1 MRSCMGMRVE
11 SSSVISQTLQNSD
24 TSTITSEN
32 KSVLQETQNNKQ
44 NQEPTGTVIKS
55 AVDQLNNFIEPL
67 RTDLKFQLHEEL
79 NEYYVTVV
87 DPNTNEVIKE
97 IPSKKILDMYAAMG
111 EYMGFLIDK
120 KI

>member
-1 MRSCMGMRVE
+1 MGMRVE
-11 SSSVISQTLQNSD
+11 SVSVVPQSLQNSD
-24 TSTITSEN
+24 TSTNTPEN
-32 KSVLQETQNNKQ
+32 KSVLQETQNTKQ
-44 NQEPTGTVIKS
+44 KQEPTGYQIKS
-55 AVDQLNNFIEPL
+55 AVEHLNNFIEPL
-67 RTDLKFQLHEEL
+67 KTNLKFELHEEL

-87 DPNTNEVIKE
+87 DPNTNEVVKE

>member
-1 MRSCMGMRVE
+1 MGMRVE
-11 SSSVISQTLQNSD
+11 SVSVTPQPLQYSDNSGP
-24 TSTITSEN
+24 TTET
-32 KSVLQETQNNKQ
+32 KSVMQDNLMMKQ
-44 NQEPTGTVIKS
+44 NQEPTGNEIKT
-55 AVDQLNNFIEPL
+55 AVNKLNDFIEPL
-67 RTDLKFQLHEEL
+67 RTNLKFELHDEL

-111 EYMGFLIDK
+111 EYMGFLVDK

>member
-1 MRSCMGMRVE
+1 MRVE
-11 SSSVISQTLQNSD
+11 SITVVSQPLQNSD
-24 TSTITSEN
+24 TSKITSEN
-32 KSVLQETQNNKQ
+32 KSVMQETHNNKQ
-44 NQEPTGTVIKS
+44 MEDTNGNQIKS
-55 AVDQLNNFIEPL
+55 AVDHLNDFIEPL
-67 RTDLKFQLHEEL
+67 RTNLKFEFHEEL

-87 DPNTNEVIKE
+87 NPNTNEVIKE